1 MAKNNYLV
9 EGISG
14 SGKSSVS
21 EGLRK
26 RGYNAVDSDK
36 EYAFFADPKT
46 GKPTHKHHYLHWVWD
61 TNKMNR
67 LLDDQSTKSL
77 FVCGGSNNRE
87 EFIHK
92 FKLIFNLAVDEK
104 TLRYRLK
111 NRTNNSFGKKEH
123 ELNKVLEIHRLND
136 KPYEVIDIDATQTL
150 DKVIDDI
157 LKVVDE
163 S

>member
-1 MAKNNYLV
+1 MV

-21 EGLRK
+21 EELRK
-26 RGYNAVDSDK
+26 RGYNAIDSD
-36 EYAFFADPKT
+36 EGYAFFADPKT
-46 GKPTHKHHYLHWVWD
+46 NVPTHKHHYMHWIWD
-61 TNKMNR
+61 TKKMNK
-67 LLDDQSTKSL
+67 LLDDQSTELL

-92 FKLIFNLAVDEK
+92 FKQIFNLVIDEK
-104 TLRYRLK
+104 TLRHRLK
-111 NRTNNSFGKKEH
+111 TRTNNSFGKKEH
-123 ELNKVLEIHRLND
+123 ELNKVLEIHRAND
-136 KPYEVIDIDATQTL
+136 KPYEMIDIDATQTI
-150 DKVIDDI
+150 DKVVDDI